1 MSMRKKATTMRWAAV
16 AAAAIGTLA
25 GCSGPT
31 SVPGVDDT
39 ANFKGYH
46 TYAYA
51 SESRL
56 RPGSHAENGLPAAAA
71 EQILRREIDRE
82 LTQRGWRQVPPSYGG
97 DVVVAFGIGVP
108 PRPNSRNFHPDYPW
122 AAWIK
127 PDDRLI
133 VHGDFAGTLSVTMVD
148 RMADKTVLYGYI
160 SEPPPAGVDP
170 ELVLAQ
176 DVTKILAM
184 LPPK

>member
-1 MSMRKKATTMRWAAV
+1 MRKMATTTRLAAMAAV
-16 AAAAIGTLA
+16 AMGTLV
-25 GCSGPT
+25 GCTGPL

-39 ANFKGYH
+39 ADFKAYH

-56 RPGSHAENGLPAAAA
+56 LPDAKAANGLPAYTA

-97 DVVVAFGIGVP
+97 DIVVAFGIGVP

-122 AAWIK
+122 AGWIK
-127 PDDRLI
+127 ADDRVL
-133 VHGDFAGTLSVTMVD
+133 VHGDFIDRLSITLVD

-160 SEPPPAGVDP
+160 AEPPPAGVDL

-176 DVTKILAM
+176 DVTKILAQ